1 MSDPSF
7 CEFDMTLTS
16 IKRRNQLL
24 SLLDSVDGFQT
35 LFDHFQ
41 EDSEDQREE
50 QGDSGL
56 REDPDVSQKFR
67 DVESAAVEEEDGG
80 SESFREFQKDWS
92 GLGNRTEEV
101 TSSKWNQGITSDVA
115 ITSFTREP
123 ASEIVFANF
132 LTVDINEK

>member
-80 SESFREFQKDWS
+80 SESFREFQKDWRVVLGTELRRSLHLS
-92 GLGNRTEEV
+92 GIKVSLPMWQSHHLQE
-101 TSSKWNQGITSDVA
+101 NQ
-115 ITSFTREP
+115 
-123 ASEIVFANF
+123 
-132 LTVDINEK
+132 LLK